1 MNGFLVFPSISIKI
15 NGKKYANFNSP
26 ARLKR
31 RRLNLVLDTGQM
43 TTYGVNRGRSP
54 RKKKGAGF
62 F

>member
-1 MNGFLVFPSISIKI
+1 MNDFLVFPSISIKI

-26 ARLKR
+26 GRLKR
-31 RRLNLVLDTGQM
+31 RSSNPVLDAGQM